1 MLSQIISGIEL
12 FAYGIIIAGVVLVIL
27 SLLLSSR
34 SNENANEGVKRESKG
49 IVFLG
54 PIPLVWGYS
63 RKTQGALFVILLVV
77 FLSWYLLIS

>member
-1 MLSQIISGIEL
+1 MLTQTILGFEL
-12 FAYGIIIAGVVLVIL
+12 FAYGIIIAGVVLVFL
-27 SLLLSSR
+27 GFVLSSR

>member
-1 MLSQIISGIEL
+1 MLTQTIPGIEL
-12 FAYGIIIAGVVLVIL
+12 FAYGIIITGVVLVIL
-27 SLLLSSR
+27 GLFLSSR
-34 SNENANEGVKRESKG
+34 FNEKVNEGVKRESKG

-63 RKTQGALFVILLVV
+63 RKTQGVLFVIALVV